1 MRATLSFFLILT
13 IPRRN
18 DARPRFMA
26 TIKKMLDSLREESL
40 LLFLPFSRS
49 LSFFRSLCFSY
60 FISYFV
66 GDYFRA
72 TTTLRAIIFRS
83 FQGYGILFNTRL
95 VILENFQLFSDVNL
109 VLRLWRDIA
118 IFLLYFIFFI
128 NSLTHSQAVQHY

>member
-40 LLFLPFSRS
+40 LLFLPFPRS
-49 LSFFRSLCFSY
+49 LSFFRSLCFFY

-72 TTTLRAIIFRS
+72 TTTLRTIIFRS

-95 VILENFQLFSDVNL
+95 VILENFQLFSNVNL

-128 NSLTHSQAVQHY
+128 NSLTHSQAV